1 MKTKKNFQPI
11 AIGLLENEKNE
22 FKTQSE
28 RKYKLFNE
36 LMSYIETFATITDKT
51 CLTSHIYEKC
61 VEAIISKY
69 KDEFPPALSASKVM
83 ELLDVDTAK
92 IKYLSDEFEQINIE
106 LNLENGQVL
115 NEPDFN
121 IYTSSEE
128 ENKLYRYLI
137 KTITTIEEGKEYG
150 INIYPANLCQAFYG
164 WISYDWSKGGLVPN
178 ISRVKNMERQLG

>member
-1 MKTKKNFQPI
+1 MKTRNNFQPI
-11 AIGLLENEKNE
+11 VIGLLENEKNE
-22 FKTQSE
+22 FKKQSE

-36 LMSYIETFATITDKT
+36 LMSYMDTFVKIEDKT
-51 CLTSHIYEKC
+51 CLTSDVYDKC
-61 VEAIISKY
+61 VDTILSKY
-69 KDEFPPALSASKVM
+69 KDEFPPALSESKVM

-128 ENKLYRYLI
+128 ENKLYNYLT
-137 KTITTIEEGKEYG
+137 KTINVIEEGKEYG

-164 WISYDWSKGGLVPN
+164 WISYDWSKGGLTPN
-178 ISRVKNMERQLG
+178 ISRVKNIERELG